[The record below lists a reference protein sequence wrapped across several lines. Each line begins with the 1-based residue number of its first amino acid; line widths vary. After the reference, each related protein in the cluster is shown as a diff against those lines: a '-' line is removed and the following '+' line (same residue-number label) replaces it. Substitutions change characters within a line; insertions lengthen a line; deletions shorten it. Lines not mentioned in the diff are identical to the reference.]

1 MCINGGD
8 EEVCLSQAV
17 ISTRWMALCGECRAI
32 FTKNEI
38 DVGWT
43 RAEIKDVLRFGMR
56 DVYWDW
62 DEACM
67 KGLG

>member
-1 MCINGGD
+1 M
-8 EEVCLSQAV
+8 
-17 ISTRWMALCGECRAI
+17 ISTRWMASCRECCAI

-56 DVYWDW
+56 DVYWNW

-67 KGLG
+67 KELG